1 MNVCNLPQLETGAVV
16 LITAQRRPYAN
27 LIEQVCTRLDQ
38 SRNAEI
44 CALLSA
50 ASSANT
56 ATTSELVG
64 AVRMLAAMARA
75 VRNRSYVLM
84 AADTSAAGAP
94 AFCMASSL
102 VSKASVKSFTA
113 MGFSVWEVDLSGDG
127 SEGGAA

>member
-1 MNVCNLPQLETGAVV
+1 MNAITLPQLEAGAVV
-16 LITAQRRPYAN
+16 YITAQRRPYGHQPE
-27 LIEQVCTRLDQ
+27 LVSTRLDQ
-38 SRNAEI
+38 SLNPEI

-84 AADTSAAGAP
+84 AADISASGAP
-94 AFCMASSL
+94 AFCIANNR
-102 VSKASVKSFTA
+102 VSKSSVKSFTA
-113 MGFSVWEVDLSGDG
+113 MGLSVCQVDLADDG
-127 SEGGAA
+127 SEGGAT

>member
-1 MNVCNLPQLETGAVV
+1 MSAGTVSY
-16 LITAQRRPYAN
+16 ITPTRPPYAAQPVM
-27 LIEQVCTRLDQ
+27 EPTRLDQ
-38 SRNAEI
+38 LSDA
-44 CALLSA
+44 ALADLLSS

-94 AFCMASSL
+94 AFCIASSR

-113 MGFSVWEVDLSGDG
+113 MGLSVWEVDLSGDG